1 MQIFFKQ
8 NIAMLAVPKTGT
20 TALES
25 ALRSKADIQF
35 KGRRKHMSAAAFDT
49 YCAPFLKKAYGL
61 TPERVAVMR
70 DPLDHLRSWYKYRTR
85 DALLGNKKSSAG
97 MTFEAFVQDA
107 LRDPRLPHVNV
118 GTQHEFLAQKTAPCP
133 CTTFSL
139 TKICRCCLASS
150 QRGLAARSPCPRP
163 MLRHRSKPQSAPRPR
178 HASRPCAPK
187 ITRFMSACA
196 LRAGTYSS
204 NTAENRPKALANMA

>member
-35 KGRRKHMSAAAFDT
+35 KGRRKHMSAAAYDT

-118 GTQHEFLAQKTAPCP
+118 GTQHKFLTQKNGTLPLHHIFAYEDMPLLLNFLSERFGREITLP
-133 CTTFSL
+133 
-139 TKICRCCLASS
+139 KANASPQIEATIS
-150 QRGLAARSPCPRP
+150 PETEARFKT
-163 MLRHRSKPQSAPRPR
+163 LRTEDYALYER
-178 HASRPCAPK
+178 
-187 ITRFMSACA
+187 
-196 LRAGTYSS
+196 LRAAGGHLQLEYS
-204 NTAENRPKALANMA
+204 